1 LNFCRFEEAVE
12 PLTRCLRMANT
23 LTLNELTWPGTDTKM
38 EESMTNILQVT
49 NIKTD
54 QHSVN
59 YISFR
64 KEMARFQRHSMY

>member
-59 YISFR
+59 YISFVT
-64 KEMARFQRHSMY
+64 KNQ